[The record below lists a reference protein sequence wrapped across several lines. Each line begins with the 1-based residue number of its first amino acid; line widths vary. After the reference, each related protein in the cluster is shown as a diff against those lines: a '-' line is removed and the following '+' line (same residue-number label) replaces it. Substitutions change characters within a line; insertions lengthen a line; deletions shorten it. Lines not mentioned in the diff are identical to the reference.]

1 MSKKNKKTTK
11 PAEEAVVENEEQ
23 VTDSTVVEEVV
34 TDSTVDE
41 DAVTDST
48 EYQNNEEDIIEEP
61 VPEVK
66 DEEELLNEF
75 TSPENIENLEKELN
89 EEYAN
94 TEGKEE
100 ETPENLIDLGVAQE
114 AIEKFGDAEQRIND
128 IVRNTP
134 PEDLQEVLKDELD
147 QVTEIESKLQK
158 RINELEKN
166 IQPQTHS
173 NLNSRMTNLWC
184 GVRYT

>member
-1 MSKKNKKTTK
+1 MSKKNNKATK
-11 PAEEAVVENEEQ
+11 PVKEVVVENEEQ
-23 VTDSTVVEEVV
+23 VTEPTVVEEQINKKETIEKPVITEETVTEPTNEVV
-34 TDSTVDE
+34 
-41 DAVTDST
+41 
-48 EYQNNEEDIIEEP
+48 EETF
-61 VPEVK
+61 PEVK

-94 TEGKEE
+94 TQGKEE
-100 ETPENLIDLGVAQE
+100 EAPEDFIDLGVAQE
-114 AIEKFGDAEQRIND
+114 AIDKFGDVNQRIND
-128 IVRNTP
+128 IVNNTK

-147 QVTEIESKLQK
+147 QVSEMEDKLK
-158 RINELEKN
+158 EHINELEKKVS
-166 IQPQTHS
+166 PQTRS